1 MTRCSPFSC
10 GASPQRSFR
19 CNCKEESLEPPTI
32 TLEPIPPQPPM
43 GETQSALEKLENWKK
58 TLNVLKGHRPTVA
71 GLLGDPKLAKIG
83 VLSGPNLGKFGLLGS
98 PKLATF
104 GLLGAHNWPYSV
116 FAAAQNWP
124 KLAAINQ
131 QLFWRLARAWDANM
145 CAQSGVW

>member
-1 MTRCSPFSC
+1 MR
-10 GASPQRSFR
+10 
-19 CNCKEESLEPPTI
+19 
-32 TLEPIPPQPPM
+32 
-43 GETQSALEKLENWKK
+43 LEKLEKWKK

-145 CAQSGVW
+145 CAQSGVWTRARVHKRTYKIFFFYEAAIVLQQYEIVSGSQYTLRTFHSFFPRQ